1 MAYGLHQL
9 LLATV
14 CGLSLASSPNLRASI
29 NVTEAFERNFT
40 MGNASARHLWAPPP
54 KKNGYRYLATTTRY
68 GTNPF
73 TACGLD
79 SGALVK
85 GTDYLAV
92 ASAQAMQDGC
102 CRCNRNGGGGSTAS
116 LGCGSCG
123 KGRFIRQL
131 PRGFHIW
138 TPESSPIFHEEYK
151 FVVVDICPHSDNS
164 MWCPRSAEQTNT
176 FGVHNH
182 LDFATVPKNFDNFYF
197 EFTPEPCD
205 QEMKSRLARMS
216 DCNL

>member
-1 MAYGLHQL
+1 MEIEEVHFAGSPLDHILSSVSSSKAFAKLHSKVLMAYGLHQL

-85 GTDYLAV
+85 GGKWLRSLA
-92 ASAQAMQDGC
+92 AETAFLSG
-102 CRCNRNGGGGSTAS
+102 RYGLPRRSLGSDVCDPVKMPPPHSKATAS
-116 LGCGSCG
+116 RQPAAVR
-123 KGRFIRQL
+123 GR
-131 PRGFHIW
+131 PV
-138 TPESSPIFHEEYK
+138 SK
-151 FVVVDICPHSDNS
+151 
-164 MWCPRSAEQTNT
+164 
-176 FGVHNH
+176 
-182 LDFATVPKNFDNFYF
+182 
-197 EFTPEPCD
+197 
-205 QEMKSRLARMS
+205 
-216 DCNL
+216 